1 MKKSHLLFIAFRY
14 LKSKK
19 RHRTIS
25 INTLISFAGISLG
38 VMALL
43 LVLSIMTG
51 YKETIQE
58 KILGVNTHIIVLRYG
73 GKIHEYNDV
82 IEKIINVKGVSA
94 ASPLLMGQV
103 MLSHD
108 KNSYGVFFRG
118 VDIRSE
124 KSTTVIHKHMDT
136 GNFDAIAEDGEIP
149 GILLGRELALKLGV
163 SINDTLNV
171 ISPVGERG
179 PLGMLP
185 RSKKFTVVGIF
196 DIGMYEYDANLA
208 IASLRSVQDFFH
220 MQNRINAIEVRIDD
234 IYAAPQIKKA
244 IQSVV
249 GARFYARDWMEMNRN
264 LFSSLKLQKFVFFI
278 ILTLIILVAAFN
290 IASTLI
296 MNVLEK
302 EREIAI
308 LKTMGTTNRGIM
320 SIFMIQGLLIG
331 FAGTLIGISMAY
343 ITGYLINSYDL
354 IKLPADIYYLGNLT
368 ARMKLSDF
376 IIVSISAIIISF
388 ISTLYPAWKASR
400 INPIEPLRYE

>member
-1 MKKSHLLFIAFRY
+1 
-14 LKSKK
+14 
-19 RHRTIS
+19 
-25 INTLISFAGISLG
+25 
-38 VMALL
+38 
-43 LVLSIMTG
+43 
-51 YKETIQE
+51 
-58 KILGVNTHIIVLRYG
+58 
-73 GKIHEYNDV
+73 
-82 IEKIINVKGVSA
+82 
-94 ASPLLMGQV
+94 
-103 MLSHD
+103 
-108 KNSYGVFFRG
+108 
-118 VDIRSE
+118 
-124 KSTTVIHKHMDT
+124 
-136 GNFDAIAEDGEIP
+136 
-149 GILLGRELALKLGV
+149 
-163 SINDTLNV
+163 
-171 ISPVGERG
+171 
-179 PLGMLP
+179 
-185 RSKKFTVVGIF
+185 
-196 DIGMYEYDANLA
+196 MYEYDANLA

-220 MQNRINAIEVRIDD
+220 MQSRINAIEVRIDD

-308 LKTMGTTNRGIM
+308 LKTMGATNRGIM